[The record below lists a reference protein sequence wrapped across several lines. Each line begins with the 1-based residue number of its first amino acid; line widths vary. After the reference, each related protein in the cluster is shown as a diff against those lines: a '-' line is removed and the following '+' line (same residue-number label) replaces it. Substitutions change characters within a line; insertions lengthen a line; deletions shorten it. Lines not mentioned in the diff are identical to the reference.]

1 MATGV
6 ETRMGR
12 CDMTDGD
19 YYEIITA
26 LKKIEQEL
34 VRIRTKQWD
43 GIEALFLGFI
53 LICISRCSA
62 P

>member
-1 MATGV
+1 
-6 ETRMGR
+6 
-12 CDMTDGD
+12 MTDGD